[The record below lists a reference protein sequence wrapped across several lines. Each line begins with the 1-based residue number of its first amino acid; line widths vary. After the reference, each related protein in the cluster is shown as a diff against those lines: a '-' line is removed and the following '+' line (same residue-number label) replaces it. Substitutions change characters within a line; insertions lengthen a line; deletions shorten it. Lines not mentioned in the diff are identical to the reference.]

1 MHFTSGPS
9 GPQDQGPVGIHP
21 RFARRWADARRAE
34 GRRRLRIVV
43 AAVAVIA
50 LVGAA
55 AGTLLSPLARVR
67 HVRVDV
73 AGPTSAARVVALA
86 GLANET
92 LMIGADPKALAH
104 RLDAVPG
111 LGAARVRR
119 VWPST
124 IDISVAT
131 REPIAVVAID
141 NGPEAGDW
149 ALVDATG
156 RVLSQSVAAPNG
168 MTAVYGVPA
177 VPAPGMWI
185 PQSPGPA
192 APVAGRDVD
201 MDAASDDPSL
211 PAGITLA
218 LAAIDGLTP
227 SVRAELVSAT
237 VGTGGAVTLGVLP
250 AGMVAGSIPVYLGDG
265 SQLAAKLVA
274 LVALLKAANLSGV
287 KSIDLSVPDRPTALT
302 VS

>member
-1 MHFTSGPS
+1 MHFSS
-9 GPQDQGPVGIHP
+9 GPVGPDDQAPVSIHP
-21 RFARRWADARRAE
+21 RFARRWVDARRAE
-34 GRRRLRIVV
+34 GRRRLRILAAVVAVVAVV
-43 AAVAVIA
+43 AAGAGA
-50 LVGAA
+50 LF
-55 AGTLLSPLARVR
+55 SPLARVR
-67 HVRVDV
+67 HVRVEV
-73 AGPTSAARVVALA
+73 AGTTPAARVVALA
-86 GLANET
+86 GLARET
-92 LMIGADPKALAH
+92 LMISADPGTLSH

-131 REPIAVVAID
+131 REPIAAVAID
-141 NGPEAGDW
+141 NGPEAGEW
-149 ALVDATG
+149 ALVDPTG
-156 RVLSQSVAAPNG
+156 RVLSESVAAPSG

-177 VPAPGMWI
+177 VPAPGMWV

-192 APVAGRDVD
+192 APVAGRDVN

-211 PAGITLA
+211 PSGITLA

-227 SVRAELVSAT
+227 SVRGELVSAT

-274 LVALLKAANLSGV
+274 LVSLLKDANLSGV